1 MVKSFIIKS
10 FMVKMFTVL
19 TDLVTEKIDQVNHHF
34 VVKYPLSFLNHNHY
48 EHSRHYCAN
57 AQTHCPAKTT

>member
-1 MVKSFIIKS
+1 MFKSFIIKS
-10 FMVKMFTVL
+10 FMVKMFIVL
-19 TDLVTEKIDQVNHHF
+19 TELMTEKIDQLKHHF

-57 AQTHCPAKTT
+57 AQTHCTAKTT